1 MAVLDVSISAIDL
14 ATQGVLNL
22 GVVTYPPRGAYGPRV
37 QRDYQLVVLLTGDLI
52 IRIDG
57 QPHHLAPGRVA
68 LLRPAHEELFQFAAG
83 EESCHS
89 WVALQRPRLATGD
102 FARMD
107 QAPFALPVSGTM
119 ARLVDLAL
127 DLRGGFPK
135 TGHVAAAV
143 VEAALLLYLA
153 EANATPDPAVLP
165 PLHPVVGLVQEHI
178 RRHLAQRLTLGDLAN
193 VVNLSPEHLVRVYTR
208 QTGTTPIRYLWQ
220 QRTQQGIFLLRHTG
234 LSVGEIARHTGF
246 RTPYH
251 FARLVRN
258 VAGQSPTS
266 VRRAVWRAQDVPSG
280 Q

>member
-1 MAVLDVSISAIDL
+1 MAALDVSISAIDL

-37 QRDYQLVVLLTGDLI
+37 QRDYQLVLLLTGDLI

-57 QPHHLAPGRVA
+57 QPRHLAPGRVA
-68 LLRPAHEELFQFAAG
+68 LLRPGHEELFQFAAE

-89 WVALQRPRLATGD
+89 WVALQRPRLAAGD
-102 FARMD
+102 LSRLD
-107 QAPFALPVSGTM
+107 QVPFALPISAAM

-135 TGHVAAAV
+135 TGSVAAAV
-143 VEAALLLYLA
+143 VEATLLLYLA
-153 EANATPDPAVLP
+153 EADATPDPAVLP
-165 PLHPVVGLVQEHI
+165 LPHPVVSLVRDHI
-178 RRHLAQRLTLGDLAN
+178 RRHLAQRLTLGDLAKA
-193 VVNLSPEHLVRVYTR
+193 VNLSPEHLVRVYTR
-208 QTGTTPIRYLWQ
+208 QTGTTPMRYLWQ

-258 VAGQSPTS
+258 LAGRSPTS
-266 VRRAVWRAQDVPSG
+266 VRQAVWRPHDEPPRS
-280 Q
+280 

>member
-68 LLRPAHEELFQFAAG
+68 LLRPGHEELFQFAAE

-89 WVALQRPRLATGD
+89 WVALQRPGLAAADLGRLD
-102 FARMD
+102 R
-107 QAPFALPVSGTM
+107 APFALPISDAM
-119 ARLVDLAL
+119 ARLTDLAL

-135 TGHVAAAV
+135 TGAVAAAV
-143 VEAALLLYLA
+143 VEAAFLLYLT
-153 EANATPDPAVLP
+153 EADAAPDPATP
-165 PLHPVVGLVQEHI
+165 PPPHPVVGLVQEHI

-193 VVNLSPEHLVRVYTR
+193 VVNLSPEYLVRVYSR
-208 QTGTTPIRYLWQ
+208 QTGTTPMRYLWQ

-251 FARLVRN
+251 FARLVRKL
-258 VAGQSPTS
+258 AGQSPTG
-266 VRRAVWRAQDVPSG
+266 VRRAVWRPHDEPTLA
-280 Q
+280 